1 MNLVIPLTIA
11 KIAYTL
17 FLRKLLKKAI
27 DDPEQE
33 WDDVMLKAL
42 DTVLGH
48 NLEGI

>member
-1 MNLVIPLTIA
+1 MNLAISLTIA
-11 KIAYTL
+11 KISYTL

-33 WDDVMLKAL
+33 WDDVMLRAL
-42 DTVLGH
+42 DIVLGH